1 MYYCFIDGYL
11 ILKTNDMVEARKQ
24 IIKRVERFPKYE
36 WSSHKCYISTD
47 MKGKNK
53 VEDIA
58 YTNKVWLNPNAYP
71 DWASKKKGSSVW
83 REIVVDGDKEWI
95 GAIVPQSVAAMNL
108 LSPRPKKKIVKKM

>member
-58 YTNKVWLNPNAYP
+58 YTNKVWLNPNASP

-83 REIVVDGDKEWI
+83 REICWDGSSDNGYI
-95 GAIVPQSVAAMNL
+95 IPQSIAAMNL
-108 LSPRPKKKIVKKM
+108 DYKRPKKKIVKKM